1 MKKASQGSMLWGFL
15 MAIES
20 VGDSIRKDLS

>member
-1 MKKASQGSMLWGFL
+1 MKKASQGSMLWSFL

-20 VGDSIRKDLS
+20 VGDSVRKDLG